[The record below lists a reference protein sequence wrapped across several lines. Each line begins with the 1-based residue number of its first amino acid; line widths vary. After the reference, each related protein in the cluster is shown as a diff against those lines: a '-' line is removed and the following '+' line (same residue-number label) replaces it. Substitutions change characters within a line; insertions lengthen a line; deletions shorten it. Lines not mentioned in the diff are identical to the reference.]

1 MSKQRF
7 EVKINVEVRETTTS
21 DGNPSPGPDGKGK
34 PFFSAM
40 PLCYHDMPYG
50 GMVMIEQQLMG
61 VQQNLLNL
69 GITLAGA
76 VEGADNER
84 RAALEKD
91 GEPSERDIKAQVA
104 QGFMPPL
111 SSALPTATTTK
122 K

>member
-21 DGNPSPGPDGKGK
+21 DGTPSPSDTDGRPGK
-34 PFFSAM
+34 KFFSSM

-50 GMVMIEQQLMG
+50 GMVMIEQQMMG

-69 GITLAGA
+69 GISIAGA
-76 VEGADNER
+76 VEGAENER
-84 RAALEKD
+84 LKSEG
-91 GEPSERDIKAQVA
+91 GEPTEREIKAGVA

-111 SSALPTATTTK
+111 SSALPYATTTK
-122 K
+122 R